1 MVVHGRS
8 LSFVGTSFTSEVK
21 YGRCRNS
28 GIGRQSESLL
38 YTRETRFRQCDDS
51 EVELTQLIDLNSN
64 VEEHQEQ
71 ADDAL
76 LNTIT
81 PSFVFDTNGGVKLS
95 LQLPPTFTNNGNST
109 LSF

>member
-1 MVVHGRS
+1 MLCVLQR
-8 LSFVGTSFTSEVK
+8 LTKNLRTPICYFF
-21 YGRCRNS
+21 
-28 GIGRQSESLL
+28 
-38 YTRETRFRQCDDS
+38 FRQCDDS